1 MYNYIIIHLLFSC
14 YFNVIHYH
22 TVIKSFTVTICHHI
36 TCCHHHPYIYA
47 WVLPCHYSLMMVAVC
62 YRNVGKTVSQL
73 ASVYEI
79 LRDNYAS
86 TDLFISQ
93 HLSARLFEL
102 IVAMH
107 EGRIIH
113 ITSVQVEWL
122 ATDYMKFI
130 TMMSWLT
137 NNYCGTYV
145 MPNMLRPWQQCRIK
159 MLPDVGMVK
168 VYPKCAL
175 KAVHVDWVVTLSR
188 NTCWSCTFSTSWF
201 SMLLPVASET
211 PSTIPTS
218 LLVFVGNMYYSMS
231 LHRTLPSYYTGVTQT
246 WVTRVCNTDAVCNA
260 VHL

>member
-1 MYNYIIIHLLFSC
+1 MLFITTLPSHHSLSPST
-14 YFNVIHYH
+14 I
-22 TVIKSFTVTICHHI
+22 TSLAVTII
-36 TCCHHHPYIYA
+36 LIYA

-62 YRNVGKTVSQL
+62 YPNVGKTVFQL
-73 ASVYEI
+73 ASVYKN

-93 HLSARLFEL
+93 HLSARLLAL

-107 EGRIIH
+107 EGHIIH
-113 ITSVQVEWL
+113 TASVQVKWL

-130 TMMSWLT
+130 TSWLT
-137 NNYCGTYV
+137 NNYCSTYV
-145 MPNMLRPWQQCRIK
+145 MPSIFQKMLRPWQQCRIT
-159 MLPDVGMVK
+159 MLQDVGMVK

-175 KAVHVDWVVTLSR
+175 KAVHVDWIVTLSW
-188 NTCWSCTFSTSWF
+188 NTPCSWTFSTSWF

-218 LLVFVGNMYYSMS
+218 LLVFVGNMYYSIS

-246 WVTRVCNTDAVCNA
+246 WVTCVCNTNAVCMA